1 MGFETLLPVGAQ
13 LLGSFLS
20 SDATGDAAQ
29 TQADAAN
36 NATALQKQMFDQ
48 TRADNAPWRA
58 AGETSLNKLMA
69 LLNDGSLTSRF
80 AGKNVQNDPGYQF
93 GLQQGQQGIERS
105 AAARGMGL
113 SGAALKAASQF
124 NQDYAG
130 TKYGQAFDR
139 WRMEQGDI
147 FNRLSGLAGTGQQV
161 NAANSAAGQNFANQ
175 AGNNMMGAA
184 NAQAAAGM
192 ARGNIYGNAINQF
205 AALGNQNN
213 WWQTPQNPLANS
225 PGGSGWGLDLGGD
238 PYGP

>member
-1 MGFETLLPVGAQ
+1 MAWVAVATIGGS
-13 LLGSFLS
+13 LLGSYLTA
-20 SDATGDAAQ
+20 DAAGNAAQ

-36 NATALQKQMFDQ
+36 NATALQQKQFDQ

-58 AGETSLNKLMA
+58 AGEASLNRLMG

-80 AGKNVQNDPGYQF
+80 AGQNVQNEPGYQF

-161 NAANSAAGQNFANQ
+161 NAANSAAGQNFANA

-184 NAQAAAGM
+184 NAQGAAGI